1 MTTDREKR
9 LEDALA
15 QFLKPMKGIP
25 FEVVIKSLCGTSVAK
40 FDPTIDKNK
49 ETLALLVE
57 ALLAAHHA
65 MPGESCALVDW
76 WQGERK

>member
-15 QFLKPMKGIP
+15 QFLKPLKGIP

-49 ETLALLVE
+49 ELN
-57 ALLAAHHA
+57 
-65 MPGESCALVDW
+65 
-76 WQGERK
+76 